1 MLISIKTNN
10 GIEIGDAELLTK
22 SFKELRLKE
31 NSIEEFLRKNI
42 GVIFGDEETLLIVG
56 QQVKNTGEGRSDL
69 TAIDENGYIVLIEIK
84 RDIKDIKIRKEPFE
98 FQAIRYAA
106 GYAKIKTPE
115 ELVDNI
121 FSSYIEKNKFEFD
134 LKELT
139 ANEKGKRILNEFLRN
154 NNATKTFNQKQRI
167 ILIASSFDRQTE
179 SAVAWLISNK
189 VDISCFTLTPIEI
202 NEQTFLQID
211 KILPPPQI
219 EDFYIDILEREL
231 PIQGVN
237 KRTNLPRMPELF
249 EWKILKNGDK
259 LLIKGHDKSEA
270 EVVDTKRVKFNEENM
285 TYNQWGQKI
294 TGWSSICIYEW
305 AIHKE
310 SDKTLNELRMKKI
323 EQIESN
329 SSDNSG

>member
-249 EWKILKNGDK
+249 EWKILKSGDK